1 MKNFHKLMGLF
12 LSLILISFI
21 SGCGGGSS
29 SNITSSDI
37 TSSNGGI
44 GIMSISITDAPPQLP
59 EDVIAV
65 NIRVIGIEFNYEDEW
80 TNVNDFEDNEFNGV
94 TLNLLDLQDGES
106 LHLGDFKVPAGHYT
120 EIRFKLA
127 APEKEKDVKSNPDC
141 NITFYNDIDG
151 LWSEPLFVPSGAQSG
166 YKAKGEFDIT
176 ANAKLAITAD
186 FDLYKSI
193 VVKGNGTYS
202 LKPVIRVVV
211 DELSGW
217 INGTV
222 VDVETFD
229 IEHSLFVYAYTDGTL
244 NSEDEIEVERIGDD
258 DGIQF
263 PNAVSST
270 DVNMTDGNFTL
281 AFLGEGRYDLVT
293 AYDDSS
299 GDLQV
304 VDVEEDVDVIK
315 ATETLVD
322 VNTSDYPAP

>member
-1 MKNFHKLMGLF
+1 MLSITLMT
-12 LSLILISFI
+12 FI
-21 SGCGGGSS
+21 AGCGGGSS
-29 SNITSSDI
+29 SSTPLASVDGG
-37 TSSNGGI
+37 TDGGI
-44 GIMSISITDAPPQLP
+44 GIMSLSITDAPPQLP

-65 NIRVIGIEFNYEDEW
+65 NIRVIDIEFNYEDEW

-94 TLNLLDLQDGES
+94 TLNLLDWQEGRA

-166 YKAKGEFDIT
+166 YKAKGDFDIE

-186 FDLYKSI
+186 FDVYKSI

-222 VDVETFD
+222 VDVETFPHAD
-229 IEHSLFVYAYTDGTL
+229 DALFVYAYIDGSYAS
-244 NSEDEIEVERIGDD
+244 NEVIED

-263 PNAVSST
+263 INAVSST

-299 GDLQV
+299 GELQV

-315 ATETLVD
+315 ATETRVD

>member
-44 GIMSISITDAPPQLP
+44 GIMSLSITDAPPQLP

-94 TLNLLDLQDGES
+94 TLNLLDWQEGRA

-186 FDLYKSI
+186 FDVYKSI

-222 VDVETFD
+222 VDVETFPHAD
-229 IEHSLFVYAYTDGTL
+229 DALFVYAYIDR
-244 NSEDEIEVERIGDD
+244 SYASDEVIEDD

-263 PNAVSST
+263 INAVSST

-315 ATETLVD
+315 ATETRVD

>member
-1 MKNFHKLMGLF
+1 MGLF

-44 GIMSISITDAPPQLP
+44 GIMSLSITDAPPQLP

-94 TLNLLDLQDGES
+94 TLNLLDWQEGRA

-186 FDLYKSI
+186 FDVYKSI

-222 VDVETFD
+222 VDVETFPHAD
-229 IEHSLFVYAYTDGTL
+229 DALFVYAYIDGSYAS
-244 NSEDEIEVERIGDD
+244 NEVIEDD

-315 ATETLVD
+315 ATETRVD

>member
-1 MKNFHKLMGLF
+1 MKIFHT
-12 LSLILISFI
+12 LISFMLSI
-21 SGCGGGSS
+21 TLMTFIAGCGGGSS
-29 SNITSSDI
+29 SSTPLASVDGG
-37 TSSNGGI
+37 TDGGI
-44 GIMSISITDAPPQLP
+44 GIMSLSITDAPPQLP

-65 NIRVIGIEFNYEDEW
+65 NIRVIDIEFNYEDEW

-94 TLNLLDLQDGES
+94 TLNLLDWQEGRA

-166 YKAKGEFDIT
+166 YKAKGDFDIE

-186 FDLYKSI
+186 FDVYKSI

-222 VDVETFD
+222 VDVETFPHAD
-229 IEHSLFVYAYTDGTL
+229 DALFVYAYIDGSYAS
-244 NSEDEIEVERIGDD
+244 NEVIED

-263 PNAVSST
+263 INAVSST

-299 GDLQV
+299 GELQV

-315 ATETLVD
+315 ATETRVD